1 MATDVEKL
9 VIAIQ
14 AVGLDKA
21 EQELN
26 KLKKSAVAADK
37 ATDNLAN
44 TTQKSNR
51 VFKGFRGATSALT
64 NTTGQ
69 LSVQVQDVAV
79 QLESG
84 TDAVRVF
91 AQQGPQIAAIFG
103 PSGAAFGAILA
114 IGALIGGPFI
124 RSLFAANEA

>member
-44 TTQKSNR
+44 TTQKSN
-51 VFKGFRGATSALT
+51 
-64 NTTGQ
+64 
-69 LSVQVQDVAV
+69 D
-79 QLESG
+79 
-84 TDAVRVF
+84 
-91 AQQGPQIAAIFG
+91 
-103 PSGAAFGAILA
+103 
-114 IGALIGGPFI
+114 
-124 RSLFAANEA
+124 